1 MHQNPHAMTFIVIIN
16 NYIWNFEN
24 DTVVLIYFD
33 CVISLS

>member
-1 MHQNPHAMTFIVIIN
+1 MHQNVHAMTFIVTIN